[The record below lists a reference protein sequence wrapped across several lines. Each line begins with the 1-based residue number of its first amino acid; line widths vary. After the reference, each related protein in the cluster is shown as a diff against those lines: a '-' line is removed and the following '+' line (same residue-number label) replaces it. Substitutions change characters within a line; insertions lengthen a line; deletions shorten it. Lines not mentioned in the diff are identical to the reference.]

1 MVLYRDKIYGQ
12 KNVLQTL
19 SKIKESAKIPHAFLF
34 SGLSGVGK
42 FHTAIEFAKL
52 INSDDNNQLRDKL
65 DQKISKLSEPYLKLI
80 MPLPR
85 GKGETNSDS
94 PLDKLSPE
102 VVSNVNEQIL
112 KKSFNPFYPVH
123 IERAFNIKISSI
135 REIKKFVSFNYDDIK
150 YRIILIYDAHLMNTE
165 SQNALLKNLEE
176 PPEGFIF
183 LLITSNKESLLQT
196 ILSRCWQINFSPL
209 KHTEVKE
216 ILSSKFEVPENEA
229 QKLSIFAGGSVTN
242 ALELMNHEFN
252 DLLDR
257 TIEILRYSL
266 AGRYNTA
273 LNQMKELIQSNSIQ
287 EMKLFF
293 SLITNWFNDA
303 NKVRIENNN
312 ENEFDEEYLETLNKF
327 NIRFSEVSIYNII
340 SVLNKLHSSIDKN
353 INLNIITLNVIL
365 ELSSLI
371 KR

>member
-1 MVLYRDKIYGQ
+1 MVLYRDEIYGQ
-12 KNVLQTL
+12 ENVLETL
-19 SKIKESAKIPHAFLF
+19 SKIKESNKIPHAFLF
-34 SGLSGVGK
+34 SGIVGVGK
-42 FHTAIEFAKL
+42 FHTAIEFSKL
-52 INSDDNNQLRDKL
+52 INSNGNNELSEKL
-65 DQKISKLSEPYLKLI
+65 DHKISKLSEPYLKFI

-102 VVSNVNEQIL
+102 IISGISDQIS
-112 KKSFNPFYPVH
+112 KKSLNPFHPLYV
-123 IERAFNIKISSI
+123 ERAFNIKISSI
-135 REIKKFVSFNYDDIK
+135 REIKKFVSFNYDDIN

-183 LLITSNKESLLQT
+183 ILLTSNKENLLQT

-209 KHTEVKE
+209 KFSYVKK
-216 ILSSKFEVPENEA
+216 ILITKFEIPENEA
-229 QKLSIFAGGSVTN
+229 QKLSIFSGGSVAN
-242 ALELMNHEFN
+242 ALELRDSDFN
-252 DLLDR
+252 DLLDQ

-266 AGRYNTA
+266 AGRFNTA
-273 LNQMKELIQSNSIQ
+273 LNQMKDLTQSNSMREI
-287 EMKLFF
+287 KLFF

-303 NKVRIENNN
+303 NKLRFSSGTDD
-312 ENEFDEEYLETLNKF
+312 EFDEEYLETLNKF
-327 NIRFSEVSIYNII
+327 NIRFSQVSIYNVI

-353 INLNIITLNVIL
+353 VNLNIITLNVIL
-365 ELSSLI
+365 ELSTLI